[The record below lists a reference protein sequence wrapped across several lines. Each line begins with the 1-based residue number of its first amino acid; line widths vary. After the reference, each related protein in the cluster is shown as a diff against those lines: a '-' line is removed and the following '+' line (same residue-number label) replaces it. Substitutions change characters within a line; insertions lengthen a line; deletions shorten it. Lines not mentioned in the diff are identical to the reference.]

1 MSLSLAA
8 SSASL
13 AASSALRVLVVDDHP
28 DLLLMLDLM
37 MQRRK
42 YAVQTAQ
49 SGAEALQIAREF
61 APHIVVSD
69 IGMPEMDGYQLM
81 RTLRERDGLGPF
93 KSIALTGYDHQL
105 EGDNAQ
111 NAGFDAQLTKPIE
124 FEQLFEMIERLATA
138 VPPKDGR

>member
-1 MSLSLAA
+1 MFHSP
-8 SSASL
+8 

-49 SGAEALQIAREF
+49 SGAEALEIAREF
-61 APHIVVSD
+61 SPHVVVSD
-69 IGMPEMDGYQLM
+69 IGMPEMDGYQMM
-81 RTLRERDGLGPF
+81 RTMRERDGLGPF
-93 KSIALTGYDHQL
+93 KSIALTGYDHQM
-105 EGDNAQ
+105 EGDSAQ

-124 FEQLFEMIERLATA
+124 FEQLFEMIERLATV
-138 VPPKDGR
+138 VPPKDGC

>member
-1 MSLSLAA
+1 MSKFPVD
-8 SSASL
+8 SSS
-13 AASSALRVLVVDDHP
+13 LRVLVVDDHP

-61 APHIVVSD
+61 APHVVVSD

-93 KSIALTGYDHQL
+93 KSIALTGYDHQM
-105 EGDNAQ
+105 EGDSAQ

-124 FEQLFEMIERLATA
+124 FEQLFEMIERLACET
-138 VPPKDGR
+138 PKP